1 MEVNLCQKRNDA
13 MPRLRKLT
21 GMSDGVAVVVV
32 RFPGLAMTV
41 RAKIEIKKLAADSKE
56 RKLSPGRLKLTATD
70 IQDDSK

>member
-1 MEVNLCQKRNDA
+1 

-21 GMSDGVAVVVV
+21 GMSDGAAVVVV

-56 RKLSPGRLKLTATD
+56 RKLSPG
-70 IQDDSK
+70 